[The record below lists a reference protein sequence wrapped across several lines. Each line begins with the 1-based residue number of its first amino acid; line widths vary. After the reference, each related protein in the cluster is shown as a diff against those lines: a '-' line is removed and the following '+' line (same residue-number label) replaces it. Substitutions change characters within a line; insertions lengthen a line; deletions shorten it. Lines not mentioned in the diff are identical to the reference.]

1 MKDIFFKDAE
11 NYFNLVNPGMDE
23 RVASKKCLVFCVPGY
38 EFPLQ
43 ISRLK
48 VINSAVINQRA
59 KERRTHT

>member
-1 MKDIFFKDAE
+1 MIFFKDAE
-11 NYFNLVNPGMDE
+11 NHFNLVKPVMDE
-23 RVASKKCLVFCVPGY
+23 RGSQKKCFGFCVPGY
-38 EFPLQ
+38 EFLLQ

>member
-1 MKDIFFKDAE
+1 VQEIFFKDAE
-11 NYFNLVNPGMDE
+11 NYFNLVKPVMGE
-23 RVASKKCLVFCVPGY
+23 RGASKKWFVFCVPGY